1 MPTYN
6 YKCNQ
11 CMVEFSAFQSINDK
25 KYTNCKYCHKKNA
38 LERLIS
44 GGTGMIFKGDG
55 FYITD
60 YTDYRKSDNKKLKK
74 NNKKDKK
81 DK

>member
-11 CMVEFSAFQSINDK
+11 CMVEFSVFQSINDK
-25 KYTNCKYCHKKNA
+25 KYANCKYCHKKNV

-44 GGTGMIFKGDG
+44 GGTGMIFILQIILIIEK
-55 FYITD
+55 I
-60 YTDYRKSDNKKLKK
+60 RAK
-74 NNKKDKK
+74 N
-81 DK
+81 